1 MIVQYI
7 VFGLV
12 LATFYVIYL
21 NFTDLRDHG
30 EGTEEMKKLAGIIR
44 KGANEFLLHEYKAI
58 GKTAL
63 VVAIIY
69 SFIIEWMS
77 GLTFILGVAMGS
89 IAVFISMRAGTYG
102 NVRTTNAA
110 RKTGKMSRTMR
121 IALLGGSVSGFSVP
135 AFGLLGFLI
144 VYFINGG
151 IKIENNSHGIL
162 FQMLCNPTTMRLT
175 TYSLGC
181 SVVAMFNRVA
191 GGNFTKAADISA
203 DIVGKNVKNLPE
215 DDARNPSTI
224 ADFIGDCVNDIAGNV
239 SDLLESFVATPVAC
253 VLISVQNF
261 GGSPEILAAAC
272 TYPILLAGGGLLS
285 SLGGVTYIIMRN
297 RKKKKII
304 DGVEMEVSREA
315 IDPETE
321 LDIATYVSAGACL
334 IIGLIGAR
342 FVFGD
347 MELPEVFRYGWIS
360 PWVAAA
366 LGMASSVAVGKITEY
381 YTGLKKPPVKKIA
394 RMSTEG
400 PAFVVTE
407 GDAVGSNS
415 VLWPVVM
422 IVASM
427 VIAGALCGVYGIAIA
442 AVGMLANVG
451 ETVSI
456 DAFGPIADNAGGIAE
471 SCHLGANVR
480 DITDELDAVGNTT
493 AAIGKGNAIGAAAFA
508 TVAFVLSYLGSYPLP
523 DFSDP
528 LVWVKIVAGM
538 ILGGALIEK
547 FDGLLTGNAS
557 DSAWDLAEESTK
569 QLNDEEVMNGTK
581 EPDNIKVVRMAS
593 VNALSKMTKPS
604 VLALVV
610 PVVVLF
616 MVGPE
621 FLFGVIA
628 GSIVVAITRAI
639 FMGNS
644 GGAWDNAKKYI
655 EAGYLEVL
663 DEDGKV
669 TYDEE
674 GKVVVYKKGSDAHKA
689 AVAGDTVGD
698 IRKDVVGVA
707 LDIFIKMMSTVS
719 NSLVPVFHQVHLF

>member
-1 MIVQYI
+1 MVVQRT

-12 LATFYVIYL
+12 LITFYIIYL
-21 NFTDLRDHG
+21 NFTDLKDHK
-30 EGTEEMKKLAGIIR
+30 EGTDEMKKLAGIIR
-44 KGANEFLLHEYKAI
+44 KGAKEFLIHEYKAI
-58 GKTAL
+58 AKTTI
-63 VVAIIY
+63 VVALIY
-69 SFIIEWMS
+69 SCVIERMS
-77 GLTFILGVAMGS
+77 GLTFILGVLMGS
-89 IAVFISMRAGTYG
+89 VAVFISMQAGTYG

-121 IALLGGSVSGFSVP
+121 IALLGGSVSGYSVP
-135 AFGLLGFLI
+135 AFGLFGFLL

-151 IKIENNSHGIL
+151 IKVENDSHGL
-162 FQMLCNPTTMRLT
+162 FFQMLCNPTTMRLT

-215 DDARNPSTI
+215 DDARNPSTV

-261 GGSPEILAAAC
+261 SESPAMLSAAC

-304 DGVEMEVSREA
+304 DGIEVEVSREA
-315 IDPETE
+315 VDPAVE
-321 LDIATYVSAGACL
+321 LDIATYVSAAACL

-342 FVFGD
+342 FVFGNT
-347 MELPEVFRYGWIS
+347 ELPEVFKWGWKS
-360 PWVAAA
+360 PWAAAA
-366 LGMASSVAVGKITEY
+366 LGMISSVAVGKITEY

-415 VLWPVVM
+415 VLWPVVT

-427 VIAGALCGVYGIAIA
+427 VAAGAICGVYGIAIA

-471 SCHLGANVR
+471 SCHLDPNVR
-480 DITDELDAVGNTT
+480 IITDELDAVGNTT
-493 AAIGKGNAIGAAAFA
+493 AAIGKGNAIGAASFA

-523 DFSDP
+523 NFSDP
-528 LVWVKIVAGM
+528 LIWVKIVAGM

-547 FDGLLTGNAS
+547 FNGLLTGNAS

-569 QLNDEEVMNGTK
+569 QLNDEDVMAGIK
-581 EPDNIKVVRMAS
+581 EPDNIKVVGMAS
-593 VNALSKMTKPS
+593 INALAKMTKPS

-621 FLFGVIA
+621 FLFGVIS

-644 GGAWDNAKKYI
+644 GGAWDNGKKYI
-655 EAGYLEVL
+655 EAGLLEVL
-663 DEDGKV
+663 DENGRII
-669 TYDEE
+669 YDEN
-674 GKVVVYKKGSDAHKA
+674 GKPVVYEKGSDAHKA

-719 NSLVPVFHQVHLF
+719 NSLVPVFYQYHLF